1 MQIEIKENAKKVFEN
16 WFEHFAKSEELFQ
29 KERLFEFFHSGY
41 IAGTRFDPAAKK
53 TERNPNIIQDD
64 INRNLD
70 L

>member
-1 MQIEIKENAKKVFEN
+1 MNNIEKQSQKVFES
-16 WFEHFAKSEELFQ
+16 WFQHFAKSEELIN

-41 IAGTRFDPAAKK
+41 LAGTRFDSDSIN
-53 TERNPNIIQDD
+53 NPGKNTNIIHDD

>member
-1 MQIEIKENAKKVFEN
+1 MNIEIKDSAKQIFEN
-16 WFEHFAKSEELFQ
+16 WFSHFAKSEEHIN

-41 IAGTRFDPAAKK
+41 IAGTRFDPAASKLK
-53 TERNPNIIQDD
+53 RNSNIIQDD

>member
-1 MQIEIKENAKKVFEN
+1 MTITEQRAKEIFNI
-16 WFEHFAKSEELFQ
+16 WFEHFAKTEEYIN

-41 IAGTRFDPAAKK
+41 LAGTRFDPAAVHKPARK
-53 TERNPNIIQDD
+53 SNIIQDD